1 MDFCP
6 VKLKNAIMNKMTY
19 YPTMF
24 HTNPFSFNMIEFWD
38 HSGSNTKDLILINS
52 QATELSI
59 SKMMLNVVKVSVFN
73 EDGHEYYLKDIPNQV
88 EMDSKGIH
96 TEFFIGIK
104 SVLNV
109 DKGNYT
115 TFRFYLANSGNSFI
129 YSDRSIETLTEVDYI
144 DFEIKNGLQ
153 IIRDEDQQV
162 ALRFAFQP
170 YTFGSSLKFIQKLF
184 KWSRPFTGKLAG
196 SVGA

>member
-1 MDFCP
+1 M
-6 VKLKNAIMNKMTY
+6 M
-19 YPTMF
+19 
-24 HTNPFSFNMIEFWD
+24 EFWD
-38 HSGSNTKDLILINS
+38 HSGSNAKDLILSNS
-52 QATELSI
+52 QATALGI
-59 SKMMLNVVKVSVFN
+59 SKMMLNVVRISVFN
-73 EDGHEYYLKDIPNQV
+73 EDGHEYDLKDIPNEV
-88 EMDSKGIH
+88 EMDSMGMH

-109 DKGNYT
+109 DNGNYR
-115 TFRFYLANSGNSFI
+115 TFRFYLANSGNRFI
-129 YSDRSIETLTEVDYI
+129 YSNRSIEALSDVDYI

-162 ALRFAFQP
+162 VLRFAFKP

-196 SVGA
+196 SAGA